1 MIVVHVEYRYAPA
14 AEDAM
19 RSLVPDV
26 ERFSRGF
33 DGCQSFA
40 LSFPVDRPGILLG
53 TEVWTDAASL
63 RAHVAVAHD
72 AAELEP
78 WHRVLSGMD
87 AALFTGERLSLEE
100 LQAQDVAR

>member
-1 MIVVHVEYRYAPA
+1 MIVVHVKYRYAPA

-40 LSFPVDRPGILLG
+40 L
-53 TEVWTDAASL
+53 
-63 RAHVAVAHD
+63 
-72 AAELEP
+72 
-78 WHRVLSGMD
+78 
-87 AALFTGERLSLEE
+87 
-100 LQAQDVAR
+100 

>member
-1 MIVVHVEYRYAPA
+1 MSVVHVEYRYAPA

-19 RSLVPDV
+19 RSLVADV

-33 DGCQSFA
+33 EGCQSFA
-40 LSFPVDRPGILLG
+40 LSFPADRPGVLFG
-53 TEVWTDAASL
+53 TELWTDAASL

-78 WHRVLSGMD
+78 WHRLLSGID
-87 AALFTGERLSLEE
+87 ASLFTGERISLEQ
-100 LQAQDVAR
+100 LQAGDVAR

>member
-1 MIVVHVEYRYAPA
+1 MIVVHVEYRYAAA

-40 LSFPVDRPGILLG
+40 LSFPVGRSGILLG
-53 TEVWTDAASL
+53 TEVWA
-63 RAHVAVAHD
+63 RRGV
-72 AAELEP
+72 
-78 WHRVLSGMD
+78 
-87 AALFTGERLSLEE
+87 
-100 LQAQDVAR
+100 VARTRRCRARCRRA

>member
-40 LSFPVDRPGILLG
+40 LSFPVGRSGILLG
-53 TEVWTDAASL
+53 TEVWADAASL
-63 RAHVAVAHD
+63 RAHVAVVHD

-78 WHRVLSGMD
+78 WHRLLRGMD
-87 AALFTGERLSLEE
+87 ASLFAGERVSLEE
-100 LQAQDVAR
+100 LEAEDVGR